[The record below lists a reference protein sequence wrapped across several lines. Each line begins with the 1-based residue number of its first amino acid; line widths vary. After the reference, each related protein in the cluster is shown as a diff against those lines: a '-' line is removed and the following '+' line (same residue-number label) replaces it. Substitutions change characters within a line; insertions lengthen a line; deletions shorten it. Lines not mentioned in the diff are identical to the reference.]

1 MDTPRTTRGSN
12 GGNETGYSRRQFVE
26 LTARLSLSAAGVLV
40 LGGCQSAPPRP
51 ASLSAEV
58 ESPRLRVVQTPSMCQ
73 SPTYVAQDLL
83 RSEGFTDLQ
92 YVKKP
97 GGKWN
102 GLAVASGE
110 ADISMHF
117 AAPVILQI
125 EAGDPVVVLAGAHVG
140 CFELFGTD
148 RIQAIRD
155 LKGKTVAIPELG
167 GPPHVFLAS
176 MLAQVGLDH
185 RADVTWATHESAEAM
200 ELLADGRVDA
210 YLGFAPDPQEMR
222 ARGIGHVVVNS
233 MVDRPWSQYFCCMVL
248 ANREF
253 VTRNPVATTRALR
266 AIINGIDLTG
276 HDPQGAV
283 RFLVEREYT
292 TQYDYT
298 LAALKTIHA
307 GGWRFDYD
315 AEDTLRYYALRLR
328 EAGMIKSSPD
338 KIIARGTDWRFLSE
352 VRRDR
357 TATATAAFCLIPRA
371 ASAPTASEA

>member
-1 MDTPRTTRGSN
+1 M
-12 GGNETGYSRRQFVE
+12 GGDETGCNRRQFLE
-26 LTARLSLSAAGVLV
+26 HTARLSLSAVGMLV
-40 LGGCQSAPPRP
+40 LAGCQSVPPRP
-51 ASLSAEV
+51 ASLRADV

-73 SPTYVAQDLL
+73 SPKYVAQDLL
-83 RSEGFTDLQ
+83 RSEGFTELE

-97 GGKWN
+97 GSKWN

-110 ADISMHF
+110 ADITMHF
-117 AAPVILQI
+117 AGPLILQI
-125 EAGDPVVVLAGAHVG
+125 EAGDPVVILAGAHVG

-148 RIQAIRD
+148 RVQAIRD

-176 MLAQVGLDH
+176 MLAQVGLDP
-185 RADVTWATHESAEAM
+185 RADVTWATHDSAEAM
-200 ELLADGRVDA
+200 QRLADGRVDA
-210 YLGFAPDPQEMR
+210 YLGFPPDPQEMR

-233 MVDRPWSQYFCCMVL
+233 MVDRPWSQYFCCMVV
-248 ANREF
+248 ANREY
-253 VTRNPVATTRALR
+253 VTRHPVATTHALR
-266 AIINGIDLTG
+266 AIINGIDRTA
-276 HDPQGAV
+276 HDPEAAV
-283 RFLVEREYT
+283 RFLVDRGYT

-298 LAALKTIHA
+298 LQAVKTIHA

-357 TATATAAFCLIPRA
+357 TATASSAFCPIPRV
-371 ASAPTASEA
+371 ASSPASSEA